1 MVWRQ
6 LSNELD
12 SSTDLS
18 WPKPIDQYI
27 YVNVADHDDAISVLI
42 KD

>member
-1 MVWRQ
+1 MVWWQ

-18 WPKPIDQYI
+18 QPKLIDQYI
-27 YVNVADHDDAISVLI
+27 YVNAAAADDDAIIGVV
-42 KD
+42 